1 MTFYTLLKGKF
12 NAGSFLTKDFK
23 LKIWGTEG
31 MTSYRDII
39 VSVFRKLFHLKY
51 QFERIF
57 DDNDFLGKY
66 LG

>member
-1 MTFYTLLKGKF
+1 MTFYTLFKGKF
-12 NAGSFLTKDFK
+12 NTGSFLTKDLK
-23 LKIWGTEG
+23 LKICGTEG

-57 DDNDFLGKY
+57 DDNDFLGNY
-66 LG
+66 MG